1 MKSNHNQKVL
11 LKILFT
17 IMEIEEE
24 VEGIEGMEGVKE
36 KIDKIKGV
44 IVEEIEE

>member
-1 MKSNHNQKVL
+1 MKSNQNQKVL

-17 IMEIEEE
+17 IMEIEEI
-24 VEGIEGMEGVKE
+24 VESKEGMEEVKE
-36 KIDKIKGV
+36 MIDKIKGV